1 MKIAVIINPESGKG
15 KGRKFYNQILPLVED
30 NPNIEIFL
38 TERPLHATEITKT
51 VCNFDKII
59 VCGGDGTLHEVINGF
74 DLSSNAILGLIPI
87 GSGNDFSISYHK
99 AIKDPMSLF
108 ECYISNN
115 TRIREVNFGNVKITD
130 SLGNEYNKRL
140 INSFGVGFDAKVA
153 FYNQSNKILSG
164 KLSYIVAIL
173 KSLVEFS
180 KIEFKGNVDGKS
192 IEGNPLFC
200 AVGNGESIGGGLYLM
215 PNAKVEDNILDLSV
229 VTIKSRFK
237 LLTLLP
243 KAISNTLTTRKELV
257 QHQFKILNIELNVPF
272 YTHIDGEI
280 VTDCAKNISISIAEK
295 NLIFMCRGKDV
306 L

>member
-1 MKIAVIINPESGKG
+1 
-15 KGRKFYNQILPLVED
+15 
-30 NPNIEIFL
+30 
-38 TERPLHATEITKT
+38 
-51 VCNFDKII
+51 
-59 VCGGDGTLHEVINGF
+59 
-74 DLSSNAILGLIPI
+74 
-87 GSGNDFSISYHK
+87 
-99 AIKDPMSLF
+99 
-108 ECYISNN
+108 
-115 TRIREVNFGNVKITD
+115 
-130 SLGNEYNKRL
+130 
-140 INSFGVGFDAKVA
+140 
-153 FYNQSNKILSG
+153 
-164 KLSYIVAIL
+164 
-173 KSLVEFS
+173 
-180 KIEFKGNVDGKS
+180 
-192 IEGNPLFC
+192 
-200 AVGNGESIGGGLYLM
+200 M